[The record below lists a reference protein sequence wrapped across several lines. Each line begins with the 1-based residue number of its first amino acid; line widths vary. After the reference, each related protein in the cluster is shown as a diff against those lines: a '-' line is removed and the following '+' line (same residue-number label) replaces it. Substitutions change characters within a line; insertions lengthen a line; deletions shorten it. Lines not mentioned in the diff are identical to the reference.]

1 MEVLGKGVPLIYI
14 NNRKVR
20 NLDELDR
27 LNSENIK
34 QGELITNPGAEYGAS
49 VGAVLKLKTTGNKND
64 GFGVGVRSVVDY
76 AHKVGNNDQINMEYH
91 RKGLDVFGAFQYRL
105 EHLKE
110 EISVISVR

>member
-34 QGELITNPGAEYGAS
+34 QVELITNPGAEYGAS
-49 VGAVLKLKTTGNKND
+49 VGAVPEIE
-64 GFGVGVRSVVDY
+64 
-76 AHKVGNNDQINMEYH
+76 NNRE
-91 RKGLDVFGAFQYRL
+91 
-105 EHLKE
+105 
-110 EISVISVR
+110 

>member
-1 MEVLGKGVPLIYI
+1 M
-14 NNRKVR
+14 
-20 NLDELDR
+20 
-27 LNSENIK
+27 
-34 QGELITNPGAEYGAS
+34 
-49 VGAVLKLKTTGNKND
+49 KTTGNKND

-110 EISVISVR
+110 TGESVQDTYVDASWQQKAQTTDLGRNISYFSQIGFNYEINEKHSLGATYELTSAPRNK